1 MENWVIPLTLLPGI
15 GMIIMSTSNLST
27 AISQEI
33 SSLIHE
39 QAEDTHLIEQK
50 ISQMSLLN
58 VALVALYIGTAS
70 FALTGLIGGVSAIQH
85 LMVHDSVTIFLVIG
99 IGCLLVATIF
109 LITFS
114 IRAVKIKRNQ
124 YLKSISKP
132 T

>member
-39 QAEDTHLIEQK
+39 QTEETHLIEQK

>member
-15 GMIIMSTSNLST
+15 GMMIMSTTNLS
-27 AISQEI
+27 AALSQEI
-33 SSLIHE
+33 NGFIHE
-39 QAEDTHLIEQK
+39 PDQDTQLIERK
-50 ISQMSLLN
+50 ISQLSLLN
-58 VALVALYIGTAS
+58 VALVALYVGTAS

-85 LMVHDSVTIFLVIG
+85 LMIHESATVFLVIG
-99 IGCLLVATIF
+99 IGCLLLATIF

-132 T
+132 S

>member
-15 GMIIMSTSNLST
+15 GMIIMSTTNLSS
-27 AISQEI
+27 ALSQEI
-33 SSLIHE
+33 STFIRE
-39 QAEDTHLIEQK
+39 QKEDTHLIEQK

-85 LMVHDSVTIFLVIG
+85 LMVHESATIFLVVG

>member
-1 MENWVIPLTLLPGI
+1 METWVIPLTLLPGI
-15 GMIIMSTSNLST
+15 GMMIMSTTNLST

-33 SSLIHE
+33 SNFIHE
-39 QAEDTHLIEQK
+39 PEQDTHLIERK
-50 ISQMSLLN
+50 ISQKSLLN

-70 FALTGLIGGVSAIQH
+70 FALTGLIGGLSTIQH
-85 LMVHDSVTIFLVIG
+85 LMVHESATLFLVVG
-99 IGCLLVATIF
+99 IGCLLLATIF

-132 T
+132 S

>member
-1 MENWVIPLTLLPGI
+1 METWVIPLTLLPGI
-15 GMIIMSTSNLST
+15 GMMIMSTTNLST

-33 SSLIHE
+33 SNFIHE
-39 QAEDTHLIEQK
+39 PVQDTHLIERK

-70 FALTGLIGGVSAIQH
+70 FALTGLIGGLSTIQH
-85 LMVHDSVTIFLVIG
+85 LMVHESATIFLIAG
-99 IGCLLVATIF
+99 IGCLLLATIF

-114 IRAVKIKRNQ
+114 VRAVKIKRNQ

-132 T
+132 S